1 MNKALKVAKLI
12 RIVTVVPVM
21 ALVMLSV
28 LYGLRPD
35 IFQETSNFILAII
48 FLTVFPL
55 LAYPLQPL
63 LPKFRNKGREGQRN
77 LAIVMSD
84 LGYLL
89 GIVSG
94 IYFQASK
101 ELLLIYLAY
110 LISGMGILLFNKVLK
125 IRASGHACGITGP
138 ITLLTYFIGLRV
150 LESVVTIVLVYW
162 ASLKLQRHTVSQ
174 LLWGSVIPL
183 FALKMA
189 LFCINV

>member
-1 MNKALKVAKLI
+1 MSKTIKLAKII

-21 ALVMLSV
+21 ALVMLSI

-55 LAYPLQPL
+55 LAYPLQLL
-63 LPKFRNKGREGQRN
+63 LPKFRNKGREGQR
-77 LAIVMSD
+77 
-84 LGYLL
+84 
-89 GIVSG
+89 
-94 IYFQASK
+94 K
-101 ELLLIYLAY
+101 
-110 LISGMGILLFNKVLK
+110 
-125 IRASGHACGITGP
+125 
-138 ITLLTYFIGLRV
+138 
-150 LESVVTIVLVYW
+150 